1 MPYDLKV
8 NYAYYELFS
17 AIFLSSNFIQYFI
30 NQFSIIV
37 LCSSI
42 EDSIGAIS
50 TGVVFLG
57 GGLLGGLFG
66 AMVHCCTEKPYVEMS
81 AAIYAFFGSII
92 GVRCIPNQHQ
102 FSSSS

>member
-1 MPYDLKV
+1 
-8 NYAYYELFS
+8 
-17 AIFLSSNFIQYFI
+17 
-30 NQFSIIV
+30 V

-42 EDSIGAIS
+42 EDSIGALS
-50 TGVVFLG
+50 TGIVFLG

-92 GVRCIPNQHQ
+92 GVTLTILKKIISFS
-102 FSSSS
+102 FSS